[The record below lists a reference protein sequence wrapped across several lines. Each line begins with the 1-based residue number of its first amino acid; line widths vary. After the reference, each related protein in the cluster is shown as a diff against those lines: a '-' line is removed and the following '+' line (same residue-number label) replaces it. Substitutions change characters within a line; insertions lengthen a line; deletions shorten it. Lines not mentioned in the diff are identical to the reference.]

1 MSMFEHSLSEENRR
15 ILRII
20 VKNVHLKHHPKEFI
34 TDRAADKLI
43 AVIAPETVKK
53 LVDVGKKHNIDN
65 I

>member
-20 VKNVHLKHHPKEFI
+20 VKNVHLKHHPEEFI
-34 TDRAADKLI
+34 TDREADKLI
-43 AVIAPETVKK
+43 AVIAPDTVKK
-53 LVDVGKKHNIDN
+53 LVDVGKKHNVDN